1 MAAPT
6 ETRLTDLL
14 DDLRHVLKEERST
27 LLSGMPARLQAVTR
41 RKLDLADAIEQ
52 ETRPGSTALADLNQ
66 LKALARYNRENS
78 VICAAILR
86 HMTSAL
92 DRLRQRDP
100 HRSYRADGSER
111 EPPGGGRLVGA
122 A

>member
-1 MAAPT
+1 MPAERQA
-6 ETRLTDLL
+6 RLASLL
-14 DDLRHVLKEERST
+14 DDLRAVLEEERRT
-27 LLSGMPARLQAVTR
+27 LLSGIPAKLQIVTQ

-52 ETRPGSTALADLNQ
+52 ETKPGTSAEADLSQ

-78 VICAAILR
+78 VICGAILR
-86 HMTSAL
+86 HMTGAL

-100 HRSYRADGSER
+100 HRSYREDGSEQN
-111 EPPGGGRLVGA
+111 PPSGRLVGA

>member
-1 MAAPT
+1 MAI
-6 ETRLTDLL
+6 ERKTDLSALL
-14 DDLRHVLKEERST
+14 DALQRVLEEERRT
-27 LLSGMPARLQAVTR
+27 LLSGMPAQLPAVTQ

-52 ETRPGSTALADLNQ
+52 ETQPGTTPIADLNQ

-78 VICAAILR
+78 VICNAILR
-86 HMTSAL
+86 HMTGAL

-100 HRSYRADGSER
+100 HRSYRADGSEHN
-111 EPPGGGRLVGA
+111 PPSGRLVGA